1 MKQQNKKQEDD
12 LDPRYWVRLADGSVV
27 SRMHYERIASPWVSV
42 DLTPEE
48 QKEVDRQFKANVR
61 EYYKQQGYPIPDK
74 YKD

>member
-1 MKQQNKKQEDD
+1 MKDKRKDDD
-12 LDPRYWVRLADGSVV
+12 LDERYWVRLNSGRVV